1 MKQLIYSILILSLFA
16 CGSEAKEKT
25 EPSIVDVKTAS
36 VKVVNPFVKD
46 FTSELKIIG
55 NAVPNKQVKVYAME
69 GGYLSSIKK
78 DIGDKVS
85 KGEVIAVLQNPELT
99 RKLEVYKVEKE
110 VTKSAYD
117 RLKKVFDKTPA
128 LTTIQ
133 DLENTEAAYLKAKA
147 QYESMENRVSYLM
160 IKAPFSGII
169 SERMVDEGALIQNGI
184 SNSNAMPIFEIVD
197 LETIRL
203 VINLP
208 ETNVDH
214 IKVGMEVKVSFSD
227 LPGEPYIVAVT
238 RMANN
243 LNNQSK
249 TMEVQV
255 DIPNK
260 EGKIKGGMYAEV
272 SIQLES
278 SGNKL
283 ALPATSLIAIKSEYF
298 LMKVENNKVK
308 RIAIK
313 KGLSNTKYFEVLS
326 NEITKDSQI
335 ITEGKGLVK
344 DGSIVNAVLA
354 K

>member
-1 MKQLIYSILILSLFA
+1 MKKLIYLPLMISLFA
-16 CGSEAKEKT
+16 CSSDTHEKGV
-25 EPSIVDVKTAS
+25 SSDVDVKIAS
-36 VKVVNPFVKD
+36 VKVVNPFIKD

-55 NAVPNKQVKVYAME
+55 NAFPNKQVKVYAME

-78 DIGDKVS
+78 DIGDKVR

-99 RKLEVYKVEKE
+99 RKLEVYKVEKG

-117 RLKKVFDKTPA
+117 RLNKVFDKTPA
-128 LTTIQ
+128 LTTVQ
-133 DLENTEAAYLKAKA
+133 DLENAEAAYLKAKA
-147 QYESMENRVSYLM
+147 QYESMTNKVSYLT
-160 IKAPFSGII
+160 IKSPFSGII
-169 SERMVDEGALIQNGI
+169 SDRMVDEGALIQNGI
-184 SNSNAMPIFEIVD
+184 SNSNAKPIFEIVD
-197 LETIRL
+197 IETIRL

-214 IKVGMEVKVSFSD
+214 IKKGMLAEVSFSD
-227 LPGEPYIVAVT
+227 LPGKPYVASVT

-243 LNNQSK
+243 INNQSK

-260 EGKIKGGMYAEV
+260 EGRIKGGMYAEV

-278 SGNKL
+278 SGDKL

-298 LMKVENNKVK
+298 LMKVENKKVK
-308 RIAIK
+308 RIPIK

-326 NEITKDSQI
+326 DEITKDSQI

-344 DGSIVNAVLA
+344 NGTAVNAVLE